1 MKPSISLRSLRT
13 LRSPILHKHKQIPR
27 LTASFLRTNTFQPRT
42 FTKTTTK
49 MSFSNT
55 DTGSKTADP
64 YTAKNKDETSIQEKV
79 EDLSAFVKA
88 CKFGMMTT
96 RDGSSG
102 ALVSRCMALAA
113 QETGGID
120 LIFHT
125 NTESGKTNDIDSD
138 SHINISFLNSSGEWA
153 SVSGKASILTDRSVV
168 KKYYSPTLK
177 AWLGDLGDGKHDGS
191 ENDPRIGVI
200 RVEAVTATYAVVR
213 KNAVS
218 RAAEMAQGVITG
230 KAPAVN
236 KLRELSEQ
244 DIATWR
250 SSNKMVN

>member
-1 MKPSISLRSLRT
+1 MGISLRSI
-13 LRSPILHKHKQIPR
+13 RSPIFNKNKRYPR
-27 LTASFLRTNTFQPRT
+27 LTVPILRTNTFQTRP
-42 FTKTTTK
+42 FTSTTTK
-49 MSFSNT
+49 MSFSNA
-55 DTGSKTADP
+55 DTGSKNADP
-64 YTAKNKDETSIQEKV
+64 YKATNKDETSIQEKV
-79 EDLSAFVKA
+79 EDLSEFVKA

-153 SVSGKASILTDRSVV
+153 SVSGKASIVTDR
-168 KKYYSPTLK
+168 
-177 AWLGDLGDGKHDGS
+177 DGKHDGS

-236 KLRELSEQ
+236 KLREISEQ
-244 DIATWR
+244 ELSTWR